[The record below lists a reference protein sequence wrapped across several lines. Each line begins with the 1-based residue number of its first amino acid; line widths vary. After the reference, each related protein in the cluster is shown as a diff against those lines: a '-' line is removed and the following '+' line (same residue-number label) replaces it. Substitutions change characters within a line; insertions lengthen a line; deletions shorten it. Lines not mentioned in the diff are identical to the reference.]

1 MRWAGEIMLGLPEE
15 FTPEFIARLE
25 QLRIKTRR
33 EYAGLG
39 KGSHLSPRRGSSLE
53 FSDFRQYALGD
64 DFRYIDWGL
73 YGRTDKLYIK
83 LFKEEEDLLTYIFL
97 DASGSMGFPANDR
110 KFEAARAIALAVA
123 YAALAAGDRVMIR
136 VLGGAGRPPTAPF
149 FYGRHR
155 MVEIARQLGALTPA
169 GEVDLAPAL
178 AREMVSIRRAGK
190 VFLVSDFLAMVNS
203 VERALGMFTAANMDV
218 SAVQVLGGDELDGQ
232 GLQGDLEV
240 VDVET
245 GERLRVSLGPRERE
259 RYRQTLQRLSLE
271 IRNFCF
277 RSGLRY
283 ALYTTNQSF
292 HDFFLSAA
300 TGLGLVH

>member
-1 MRWAGEIMLGLPEE
+1 MLGLPEE

-25 QLRIKTRR
+25 HLRIKTRR

-39 KGSHLSPRRGSSLE
+39 KGSHLSPHRGSSLE
-53 FSDFRQYALGD
+53 FSDFRHYAVGD

-83 LFKEEEDLLTYIFL
+83 LFREEEDLLTYIFL
-97 DASGSMGFPANDR
+97 DASGSMGFPANDH
-110 KFEAARAIALAVA
+110 KFEAARATALAVA
-123 YAALAAGDRVMIR
+123 YVALAAGDRVMIR
-136 VLGGAGRPPTAPF
+136 VVGGAGKSPSPTLV
-149 FYGRHR
+149 YGRHR
-155 MVEIARQLGALTPA
+155 IVDIARQLGAIMQA
-169 GEVDLAPAL
+169 GEVDLGPAL

-190 VFLVSDFLAMVNS
+190 VFVISDFLAMVNS
-203 VERALGMFTAANMDV
+203 VERALGIFTAANMDV
-218 SAVQVLGGDELDGQ
+218 SAVQILGNSELDGQ
-232 GLQGDLEV
+232 GLDGDVEV
-240 VDVET
+240 VDAES
-245 GERLRVSLGPRERE
+245 GERLRVAMGPRERE
-259 RYRQTLQRLSLE
+259 RYRQTLQRLSRE

-283 ALYTTNQSF
+283 ALYTTDRNF